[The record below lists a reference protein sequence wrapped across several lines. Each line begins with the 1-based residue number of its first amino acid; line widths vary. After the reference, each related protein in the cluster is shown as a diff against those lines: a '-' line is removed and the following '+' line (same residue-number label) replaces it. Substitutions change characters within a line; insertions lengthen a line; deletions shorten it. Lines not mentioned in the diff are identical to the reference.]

1 MSTVSLPEDGII
13 LSVRALTER
22 LRRTLEGRFPF
33 VWVRGEVTN
42 LSRPS
47 SGHVYFSLKDAEAQL
62 QCVCFR
68 GRNRRG
74 QSFDPL
80 TGEVYESPPPAPADI
95 LCNGLE
101 VLCAGHIGVYAPR
114 GVYQLYVELVQPAGA
129 GGLAQAFEER
139 KRLLAARGYF
149 ALERK
154 RPLPFDPQ
162 RVALITS
169 PFGAAIH
176 DFLELARQ
184 RGSGARIRL
193 FPVRVQ
199 GEGSAEDVIR
209 ALHAAAQ
216 GWAEV
221 VVLIRGGGSLEDLW
235 TFNEEDVATAVFRS
249 PVPVLAGIGHEVDV
263 TLADMTADV
272 RAATPSHAAQLL
284 WPSRAELAQ
293 RVDDLET
300 SLRHAALL
308 AVERRARLLDDAA
321 RRLDWCAPDRR
332 LERLERQVDMA
343 ESRLHAAMRHRLDA
357 VALRL
362 ERLEPRLHRAF
373 EGEPAVREAALH
385 LLEVRLRG
393 AISSL
398 LDSRG
403 LRLERLDAALA
414 GKDPAAPLRRGYALL
429 RDVHGKALD
438 SAAALKQGDAIA
450 VQLHDGRV
458 EAVVTG
464 VHKEQ
469 PHEKSR

>member
-1 MSTVSLPEDGII
+1 MPTVSLPEDGII

-22 LRRTLEGRFPF
+22 LRRTLEARFPF

-42 LSRPS
+42 LSRPA
-47 SGHVYFSLKDAEAQL
+47 SGHIYFGLKDAEAQL

-68 GRNRRG
+68 AHNRRG

-80 TGEVYESPPPAPADI
+80 TGEVYETPPPAPADI

-101 VLCAGHIGVYAPR
+101 VLCAGHIGVYAAR
-114 GVYQLYVELVQPAGA
+114 GVYQLLVELVQPAGT

-139 KRLLAARGYF
+139 KRRLAARGYF
-149 ALERK
+149 SLERK

-169 PFGAAIH
+169 PSGAAVH
-176 DFLELARQ
+176 DFLKLADR
-184 RGSGARIRL
+184 RGSGAQIRL

-199 GEGSAEDVIR
+199 GEGSADDVVR

-216 GWAEV
+216 GWAQV
-221 VVLIRGGGSLEDLW
+221 IVLVRGGGSLEDLW
-235 TFNEEDVATAVFRS
+235 TFNEEDVATAVFHS

-293 RVDDLET
+293 RVDDLEA
-300 SLRHAALL
+300 SLRHAAFLV
-308 AVERRARLLDDAA
+308 VERRARLLDDAA
-321 RRLDWCAPDRR
+321 RRLDWCDPGRR
-332 LERLERQVDMA
+332 LERLFRQADR
-343 ESRLHAAMRHRLDA
+343 ETSRLHAAARRLLDA
-357 VALRL
+357 AALRL

-373 EGEPAVREAALH
+373 AGEPAAREAALH

-393 AISSL
+393 AMSSL
-398 LDSRG
+398 LADRQ

-414 GKDPAAPLRRGYALL
+414 GQDPAAPLRRGYALL
-429 RDVHGKALD
+429 RDARGRALD
-438 SAAALKQGDAIA
+438 SAAALRRGDAIA

-458 EAVVTG
+458 DAVVTG
-464 VHKEQ
+464 VHKDAL
-469 PHEKSR
+469 HETSR